1 MANDYS
7 GKYLDGNGVSHLWAK
22 IKATFALISHTHG
35 IGDVTNL
42 QTSLDGKQATLVSG
56 TNIKTVGSQSL
67 LGSGNLTPANI
78 GAAASSHAHGNIT
91 SGGDITATA
100 PAVASG
106 DKLVIND
113 ESASKITNGPSFG
126 TNTAQYLRNDGA
138 WGIPAGTTYG
148 DYDGTDHGLV
158 PWWEPA
164 SGTEDD
170 FAFIALDAE
179 GNWRPVAEMIQANVD
194 DAEGATG
201 SGGYLYIDGN
211 NGLDADDSGS
221 LMTSAEKTK
230 LEGIAAGAQV
240 NSITGVKGNSESSYR
255 TGNVNL
261 TAANIGAAASSHA
274 HGNITSAGDI
284 TAAAP
289 TVASGDK
296 LVINDESASKITNGP
311 SFGTSTT
318 TYLRNDGTWA
328 TPTDTDTKNTAGSTD
343 SSAKLF
349 LIGAISQ
356 AANPQTYSHDTAYVG
371 TDGHLYSNSKQVV
384 NLSDEQAL
392 TNKTLNGLLVAYY
405 AENGIWIWNQESGS
419 TSTRLVVPPNKIY
432 TLGPAC
438 EKSIGSVADGNA
450 GLVTGDA
457 VYDAIQSAM
466 SDVAGALV
474 YKGTVGT
481 GGTVTDLP
489 ASHTKGWYYVVS
501 TAGTYAGKTCEVGDM
516 LICNTTGTTANNA
529 HWDAV
534 QSNITALTTTE
545 IDAIVAA
552 A

>member
-1 MANDYS
+1 MPDYS

-22 IKATFALISHTHG
+22 IKATFALISHTHTKSQITDFPTIPG
-35 IGDVTNL
+35 ASST
-42 QTSLDGKQATLVSG
+42 TPKMDGTAA
-56 TNIKTVGSQSL
+56 VGSETAWAKGDHVHPTDTSR
-67 LGSGNLTPANI
+67 
-78 GAAASSHAHGNIT
+78 AAASHAHGNIT

-100 PAVASG
+100 PTVASG

-126 TNTAQYLRNDGA
+126 GDDGTFLSHNGT
-138 WGIPAGTTYG
+138 WKTPAGTTYA
-148 DYDGTDHGLV
+148 DYNGSYSDLV
-158 PWWEPA
+158 PLWVPI
-164 SGTEDD
+164 SGMENTYSFTAMDAHGVWRTVGEMVQNQ
-170 FAFIALDAE
+170 LDTGEE
-179 GNWRPVAEMIQANVD
+179 G
-194 DAEGATG
+194 GADGFVVIDG
-201 SGGYLYIDGN
+201 SGDLSVDS
-211 NGLDADDSGS
+211 SGS

-230 LEGIAAGAQV
+230 LAGIAAGAQV

-274 HGNITSAGDI
+274 HGNITSGGDI

-296 LVINDESASKITNGP
+296 LIINDESASKVTNGP
-311 SFGTSTT
+311 SFGTSTS
-318 TYLRNDGTWA
+318 TYLRNDGTWG
-328 TPTDTDTKNTAGSTD
+328 TPTGTTYSDFTGATASAAGSRGLVPAPGASD
-343 SSAKLF
+343 YKHMLF
-349 LIGAISQ
+349 G
-356 AANPQTYSHDTAYVG
+356 
-371 TDGHLYSNSKQVV
+371 DGGW
-384 NLSDEQAL
+384 
-392 TNKTLNGLLVAYY
+392 KTLYLAATYDTQTESVEITLYKGSAST
-405 AENGIWIWNQESGS
+405 ENGITSTYLGAASVYGVDSSIASGS
-419 TSTRLVVPPNKIY
+419 TSGNLPTS
-432 TLGPAC
+432 AA
-438 EKSIGSVADGNA
+438 VAAAINA
-450 GLVTGDA
+450 
-457 VYDAIQSAM
+457 AM